1 MQVAQAFP
9 YLIIYKEAIGLLVA
23 GVGALIMWPYRVAK
37 KEWTSLKETTAKIH
51 EELTQQRTN
60 CLATLSQQGEKQID
74 LLTKVADTLDGLR
87 LDTQAQTGF
96 IQGLVA
102 SPRRSRA
109 KK

>member
-1 MQVAQAFP
+1 MQATLDILPYVNKALMTLVVGVLGYLFMFP
-9 YLIIYKEAIGLLVA
+9 FRK
-23 GVGALIMWPYRVAK
+23 AK
-37 KEWTSLKETTAKIH
+37 AEFVSLKETTAKIH